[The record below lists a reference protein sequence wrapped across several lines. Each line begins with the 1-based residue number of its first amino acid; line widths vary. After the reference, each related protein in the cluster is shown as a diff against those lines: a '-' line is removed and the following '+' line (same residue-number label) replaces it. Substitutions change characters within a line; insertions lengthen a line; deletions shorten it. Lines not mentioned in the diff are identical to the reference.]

1 MGPDEGPLAG
11 VVEVV
16 PHQEVEQ
23 LGGLGADGAQL
34 GVAALE
40 GLVAQRCTQVRP
52 PLVERRGELDGHAEA
67 KAQRGYSVPLQP
79 WGQRRAG
86 DRRGPPPLMRPRTL

>member
-1 MGPDEGPLAG
+1 MRPNKRLLSC

-23 LGGLGADGAQL
+23 LGGLRPDGTEL

-40 GLVAQRCTQVRP
+40 DLIAQGGTHVRP
-52 PLVERRGELDGHAEA
+52 PLVERRGELEPSTGQTE
-67 KAQRGYSVPLQP
+67 QRGQCS
-79 WGQRRAG
+79 
-86 DRRGPPPLMRPRTL
+86 